1 MFYFIK
7 KNSPTNRSFQKTL
20 LAILVF
26 FFPLMS
32 SAENPVLLNLNLQ
45 SILISKNE
53 VKTNKSAVS
62 IRQRNRAKRR
72 KAARDAQLIKP
83 QYAACKD
90 VDLSSITLKKDS
102 KKSTEAEYCFDCELK
117 KVSTSTEILQTGRT
131 IQTEVFKKK
140 LQERVKGAILAK
152 LYQTKALHACA
163 TEDKNLLRKLNID
176 WEAIKGECSQKSKEL
191 KASIK
196 DRWPEMRIQ
205 LALKAPALRENRI
218 LANRATWYD
227 PTPSHSISDFSDLPK
242 LTQQERKKAEN
253 IYLNTL
259 SKVPLESLSSS
270 ELKQKLKSKKSLY
283 SFLSA
288 KKPLTSKDQS
298 RLRKAASDLRKE
310 AGKSYSQIVSE
321 MPLLGYLKTGEPKK
335 QELKEAFTKMEEK
348 LEVFL
353 KKAEK
358 PDVDMGLLLSFK
370 PLVEELLKNNK
381 DYCLVAEKSR
391 IQAEKDKSLE
401 NWAMLG
407 AGVIAAVPCLISGPI
422 GATICLS
429 FGMGLGVVGYAEA
442 QVAKG
447 EALGRVLTGKEFET
461 IADLEEKEREELLE
475 KLFLPLGA
483 WGTTAGSFKA
493 AKNVISKLPI
503 DPEIQF
509 EIARWIKGTLQK
521 WETTEIKRIIGKE
534 ELKIP
539 KISEETAQ
547 LQKQGFNRNFIGGL
561 DEMNEMIDI
570 GKQLRKLEV
579 DPYTTHIDYFAEKMK
594 EHLDF
599 MEKAVKNPIQREKMN
614 LVREYAEKAI
624 AERSVTYEKWIQF
637 HEVLVE
643 VPLKGMPYGKIERIS
658 EYQDRI
664 IKDFPQVILMPTTR
678 DSGMMTMSRGIENDI
693 YILGI
698 SNKSKVEFDNM
709 GGNSVS
715 FYDHDLGHTGEILKY
730 KKDFDVFERMEKV
743 AEKIK
748 NLPPKKRKNAE
759 YIYWLAIHEAPL
771 DFIHNVSIES
781 VRAIVK
787 HRILNAINLSKKK
800 RQRIEDDFME
810 AYISAYPE
818 K

>member
-7 KNSPTNRSFQKTL
+7 KLLTNRENFQKIL
-20 LAILVF
+20 LAVF
-26 FFPLMS
+26 VFSFPLMS
-32 SAENPVLLNLNLQ
+32 SADSSTLFSFKHPFHHLKTK
-45 SILISKNE
+45 SILISQTNINKNGA
-53 VKTNKSAVS
+53 TN
-62 IRQRNRAKRR
+62 IRRRNRAKRK

-83 QYAACKD
+83 QYASCKD

-391 IQAEKDKSLE
+391 IQAEEDKSLE

-407 AGVIAAVPCLISGPI
+407 AGVIAAVPCLISGPV
-422 GATICLS
+422 GATVCLS
-429 FGMGLGVVGYAEA
+429 FGMGLGVFGYEEA

-447 EALGRVLTGKEFET
+447 EALGRVLMGKEFET
-461 IADLEEKEREELLE
+461 IAGLEEKEREELLA

-483 WGTTAGSFKA
+483 WGTTAVPARA
-493 AKNVISKLPI
+493 ASQALAKTVKKVKTGTKNKIMNNANQKVKDLVNQERPRLLAAYGPFLKSKPGEEQEVI
-503 DPEIQF
+503 
-509 EIARWIKGTLQK
+509 
-521 WETTEIKRIIGKE
+521 
-534 ELKIP
+534 
-539 KISEETAQ
+539 
-547 LQKQGFNRNFIGGL
+547 
-561 DEMNEMIDI
+561 
-570 GKQLRKLEV
+570 
-579 DPYTTHIDYFAEKMK
+579 
-594 EHLDF
+594 
-599 MEKAVKNPIQREKMN
+599 ME
-614 LVREYAEKAI
+614 AI
-624 AERSVTYEKWIQF
+624 VGME
-637 HEVLVE
+637 
-643 VPLKGMPYGKIERIS
+643 LKGMNKKIISTKVRQALGKC
-658 EYQDRI
+658 
-664 IKDFPQVILMPTTR
+664 
-678 DSGMMTMSRGIENDI
+678 
-693 YILGI
+693 
-698 SNKSKVEFDNM
+698 KV
-709 GGNSVS
+709 
-715 FYDHDLGHTGEILKY
+715 K
-730 KKDFDVFERMEKV
+730 
-743 AEKIK
+743 
-748 NLPPKKRKNAE
+748 
-759 YIYWLAIHEAPL
+759 
-771 DFIHNVSIES
+771 
-781 VRAIVK
+781 
-787 HRILNAINLSKKK
+787 
-800 RQRIEDDFME
+800 
-810 AYISAYPE
+810 
-818 K
+818 